1 MDVTSLDEAIDVR
14 YRTISDLLIEQLAMD
29 GHSLDNIPQAVF
41 HIQAHGSDNNT
52 IRLTYPGMSLF
63 PTRALSVVGYNTYG
77 IMSYCRND
85 FKQRVNIVDKSG
97 VLHSRSI
104 SIKSKGAD
112 TVAIKLPEGETISNE
127 MSKKIGLRDNEMEK
141 VNRGETINIP
151 IGRDGGKISI
161 EFALLIATT
170 IYYSFIEELKI
181 RLGDRMPGDEI
192 IRQTLLELHKR
203 MYYSCGIRDFPNCI
217 NRDMPGLYKDIY
229 YVYEKMYSLSE
240 NWTENTVCEITTEQG
255 TYMNVRTPT
264 QISPYGLYI
273 MYSTLK
279 YLYEMPVKVPST
291 NATKNIMNT
300 ITRIYNSL
308 FGPTLDDEG
317 EQDICISNSN
327 IMYNS
332 GDMDRTFVGKLPELF
347 YNIIKLRLESNL
359 FRALI
364 PDEQIRKDI
373 SDYWLRLAD
382 LDLHKDI
389 HFSHLQFYLSYILL
403 LDVSIIDGSCRGSYT
418 KSALI
423 TPKFISQVG
432 KKSRKVHNVMSN
444 ARTLL
449 QNKTAD
455 IISIVTTDIINK
467 RISEFRD
474 SSPEK
479 KLPSIIK
486 WINIFDKGS
495 LQEMLGSLISP
506 WFNYPPISTK
516 KSGWNIVAQTIKDTS
531 KFKETVTTFH
541 QRERDQEIFERQQ
554 EYIQYIEEKINDRI
568 KRYDRSE
575 EMQPDIKE
583 EVKGVILNMTVLDPE
598 DISDEE
604 IDEIITK
611 IINTNSQIIEE
622 SNERATTL
630 IRDARDQY
638 EKAEKTHDPIEI
650 EKAYKLAEEAENVSR
665 EALDTTRKLIQ
676 LRRTRERRGSEYGI
690 SETVKNTKSLRYRRN
705 NSNNMDKTKGGGYN
719 HKRKSVRRKKSIRR
733 RNITKR
739 KRKIKRKQY

>member
-29 GHSLDNIPQAVF
+29 GHSLDNIPEAVF

-52 IRLTYPGMSLF
+52 IRLTYPGISLF
-63 PTRALSVVGYNTYG
+63 PTRALSIVGYNTYG
-77 IMSYCRND
+77 IMSYCTNN
-85 FKQRVNIVDKSG
+85 FNERVNILDKSG

-104 SIKSKGAD
+104 SIKSKGFD
-112 TVAIKLPEGETISNE
+112 SVDIKLPEGETITNE
-127 MSKKIGLRDNEMEK
+127 MGKKIGLRGTEIQK
-141 VNRGETINIP
+141 VNRGEKITIP
-151 IGRDGGKISI
+151 IERVGGKISI

-170 IYYSFIEELKI
+170 IYYSFIEDLKI

-192 IRQTLLELHKR
+192 IRRTLLELHKR
-203 MYYSCGIRDFPNCI
+203 MYYSCGIRDFPNCMH
-217 NRDMPGLYKDIY
+217 RDMPGLYKDIY
-229 YVYEKMYSLSE
+229 YVYEKMYSLYE
-240 NWTENTVCEITTEQG
+240 NWDENTVCEIITEQG

-279 YLYEMPVKVPST
+279 YLYEMPVRVPST
-291 NATKNIMNT
+291 NATKKITNT

-308 FGPTLDDEG
+308 FGPTLDG
-317 EQDICISNSN
+317 ESDQDICISNSN

-332 GDMDRTFVGKLPELF
+332 GDMDTTFVGKLPELF
-347 YNIIKLRLESNL
+347 YNIIQLRLESNL

-373 SDYWLRLAD
+373 SDNWLRLAD
-382 LDLHKDI
+382 LDLHKSI

-432 KKSRKVHNVMSN
+432 TKSRKVPNVMSN
-444 ARTLL
+444 ARTLM

-467 RISEFRD
+467 RITEFRD

-486 WINIFDKGS
+486 WINIFNKSS
-495 LQEMLGSLISP
+495 LEEMLSSLISP

-516 KSGWNIVAQTIKDTS
+516 KSGWDIVAQSIKDTS
-531 KFKETVTTFH
+531 KFKETVTSFN

-568 KRYDRSE
+568 ERYNRSE
-575 EMQPDIKE
+575 ELQPDVKE
-583 EVKGVILNMTVLDPE
+583 EIKGVILNMSVLDPE

-611 IINTNSQIIEE
+611 IIDTNSHIIEE
-622 SNERATTL
+622 NNERARTL
-630 IRDARDQY
+630 IQDARDQY
-638 EKAEKTHDPIEI
+638 EKAEKTHDPLEI
-650 EKAYKLAEEAENVSR
+650 EKAYKLAEDAENVSR
-665 EALDTTRKLIQ
+665 EALDTTRKLLQ
-676 LRRTRERRGSEYGI
+676 VRRTRERRGSEYGI
-690 SETVKNTKSLRYRRN
+690 SETVKNTKSVKYNL
-705 NSNNMDKTKGGGYN
+705 DKTKGGGYN
-719 HKRKSVRRKKSIRR
+719 HKRKSTRRKKTTRR
-733 RNITKR
+733 RNITKK